1 MGENYEWDFGNGMT
15 STDEN
20 PRIYYSTD
28 TNSYPVRLV
37 TFNQWGCADTVWRW
51 VKVIPEFNVYVP
63 NAFTPD
69 GDGLNEFFTISG
81 TAIVEADLEIFDR
94 WGASLYR
101 GEHLAPLNK
110 GWDGNF
116 NGGPV
121 PQGTYAYRLVIRDV
135 FNLVHEYHG
144 HINLIR

>member
-94 WGASLYR
+94 WGASLYW
-101 GEHLAPLNK
+101 GENLAPLTK